1 MMWEKG
7 KWMRCTGRNILA
19 LAGLSALLVLLLAA
33 DVIAAGWSREEGTW
47 YYVQEDGSLLRD
59 ADTPDGNHVDAAGA
73 YAGPAVG
80 PGPWPVLEAEEQE
93 EREMQARE
101 AARLYEVEHPQE
113 TSSEES
119 GPGEAYQ
126 RAVESILPYTS
137 LWQRPG
143 YQELAGISP
152 RPQLSGRTTA
162 GMPVEFFLLSV
173 AGETSG
179 ARGMSAAIAGD
190 LGRAYGICQ
199 FDYRY
204 DLTEFLSYACDLH
217 PDLWSEAVP
226 CLDMSYGD
234 IRLVGSAVLRR
245 AFRTAVL
252 KDYHTAVSDQLEYMR
267 MLYWDGIA
275 EAMNAAGFRLGERNI
290 AISAALF
297 SLSVN
302 CGPQPGLLIE
312 GLDPGMSDAEMLDG
326 IYRLRNTVFAWQP
339 LENRVKGTNPRYLY
353 YEPELAADLMYG
365 RISVDSEQVYG
376 DGVEW
381 HGDPF

>member
-1 MMWEKG
+1 MKQENGKG
-7 KWMRCTGRNILA
+7 MCGPGRRVPA
-19 LAGLSALLVLLLAA
+19 LVGLSALLVLLLAA
-33 DVIAAGWSREEGTW
+33 ETMAAGWTRKEGSW
-47 YYVQEDGSLLRD
+47 YYLQEDGSLLLD

-80 PGPWPVLEAEEQE
+80 AGPWPVLEAEAREEQE
-93 EREMQARE
+93 LQAQE
-101 AARLYEVEHPQE
+101 AARLNEISHPQE
-113 TSSEES
+113 TSSQED
-119 GPGEAYQ
+119 GPGEAYI

-137 LWQRPG
+137 LWERPG
-143 YQELAGISP
+143 YTELAGTSP
-152 RPQLSGRTTA
+152 KAQLSGRMTA

-179 ARGMSAAIAGD
+179 ARGMSVAIAGD

-204 DLTEFLSYACDLH
+204 DLPDFLRYAYDRH
-217 PDLWSEAVP
+217 PDLWSGAVP
-226 CLDMSYGD
+226 CLDMPYGD

-245 AFRTAVL
+245 AFRTAAL

-267 MLYWDGIA
+267 MLYWDGLA
-275 EAMNAAGFRLGERNI
+275 EAMNAAGFRLDERNI
-290 AISAALF
+290 AVSAALF
-297 SLSVN
+297 SVSVN
-302 CGPQPGLLIE
+302 CGPQPALLIE
-312 GLDPGMSDAEMLDG
+312 GLDPAMSDAEMLDG

-353 YEPELAADLMYG
+353 YEPELAADLMFG
-365 RISVDSEQVYG
+365 RISVDSEQVCG